1 MCKVVKGV
9 KENGMQVDVY
19 DISVEQPDISE
30 YDRIGIVSGNSAFQ
44 LKKPLM
50 KYLSENL
57 PEGKEVFIIYAYG
70 VYRTGCMCEH
80 RAMIM
85 DKESVF
91 LGEYGCLGF
100 DTFGPFKV
108 FGHNLE
114 DSDVE
119 QELRKCAKYMIQLLE
134 T

>member
-1 MCKVVKGV
+1 MECTCRCDYY
-9 KENGMQVDVY
+9 KE
-19 DISVEQPDISE
+19 I
-30 YDRIGIVSGNSAFQ
+30 
-44 LKKPLM
+44 
-50 KYLSENL
+50 
-57 PEGKEVFIIYAYG
+57 FIIYAYG
-70 VYRTGCMCEH
+70 TYLAGTMGAFREMLL
-80 RAMIM
+80 M
-85 DKESVF
+85 KESVL

>member
-1 MCKVVKGV
+1 
-9 KENGMQVDVY
+9 
-19 DISVEQPDISE
+19 
-30 YDRIGIVSGNSAFQ
+30 
-44 LKKPLM
+44 M

-85 DKESVF
+85 DKGSVF

-114 DSDVE
+114 DIGICVFINTHI
-119 QELRKCAKYMIQLLE
+119 L
-134 T
+134 

>member
-1 MCKVVKGV
+1 
-9 KENGMQVDVY
+9 MQVDVY

-30 YDRIGIVSGNSAFQ
+30 YDRIGIVSGHNAFQ
-44 LKKPLM
+44 SRKPLM
-50 KYLSENL
+50 KYLGENL

-70 VYRTGCMCEH
+70 VYRTGCRCEH
-80 RAMIM
+80 RALIIE
-85 DKESVF
+85 KGSVF

-100 DTFGPFKV
+100 DSFGPFRV

-114 DSDVE
+114 DSDTE
-119 QELRKCAKYMIQLLE
+119 RELRKCAKYIIELLE